1 MSEQT
6 IGFRISAFQIMFA
19 VNSLLFL
26 CAIGF
31 AIASSSWLVFLTIA
45 LPSALIP
52 PLIYKSLGDHSLARI
67 SYGISFM
74 FFAALFIHE
83 TAGMLEMHFSI
94 FVLLAMLIAFR
105 DYLVIL
111 TAAATIAVHHLLF
124 LYLQQQNMGVYLVP
138 AESLS
143 FGIILLHAFFVVV
156 ESAVLIF
163 ISRQSLREAQVGQEL
178 SDTTEALLTSDGK
191 IVLNK
196 RCDDI
201 NSKVINGFNTVFN
214 NLQQT
219 ISTIENASVSLKQDA
234 DQLQL
239 EGKSLS
245 ESMLQKLSEVDR
257 IAAAT
262 EQMSLSIREV
272 SELSVQVLEA
282 AQLAEDAASKGKLS
296 VESTIQSVSALS
308 KQLGQTGDKVNDVA
322 NATAEIRKVLDVIE
336 AIAEQTN
343 LLALNAAIEAA
354 RAGEQGRGFA
364 VVADEVRTLA
374 SRTRGSTDE
383 IKAMI
388 QQLVTNS
395 NESVAVVQR
404 SVEQLDDTRVHSEQ
418 SGKMLQQILEHAQKV
433 ASSADVMTD
442 ALRQQSTAS
451 AEVAEGAQHISTLT
465 SEQNVLGQRVRQS
478 ADRVSQVTDVLAKE
492 SGKFVV

>member
-1 MSEQT
+1 MSVQT
-6 IGFRISAFQIMFA
+6 ARFRISAFQIMFA

-26 CAIGF
+26 SALGF
-31 AIASSSWLVFLTIA
+31 AIAGSSWLVFLTIA

-52 PLIYKSLGDHSLARI
+52 PAIYKSLGDHSLARI

-138 AESLS
+138 ADSLS
-143 FGIILLHAFFVVV
+143 FGVILLHAFFVVV

-178 SDTTEALLTSDGK
+178 FDTTEALLTSDDK

-196 RCDDI
+196 RCNDM
-201 NSKVINGFNTVFN
+201 NSRVISGFNTVLN

-219 ISTIENASVSLKQDA
+219 ISTIDNASVSLKQDA
-234 DQLQL
+234 EQLQL

-282 AQLAEDAASKGKLS
+282 AQHAEDAASKGKLS